1 MRSRKFLLKVPR
13 HEQREILHSKIE
25 AIHEKRNWKL
35 VHNLNGMSIKQLEKY
50 LGMIEQHNLRV
61 VK

>member
-1 MRSRKFLLKVPR
+1 MRSRKFLLKVPK
-13 HEQREILHSKIE
+13 HKQREILQSKIE
-25 AIHEKRNWKL
+25 DIHEKRSWKL
-35 VHNLNGMSIKQLEKY
+35 VHNLKGMSVKQLEKY

>member
-13 HEQREILHSKIE
+13 HEQREILQSKIE
-25 AIHEKRNWKL
+25 AIHKKRNWKL
-35 VHNLNGMSIKQLEKY
+35 VHNLKGMSIKQLEKY